1 MPTYT
6 YKCIECDHIFDEFHL
21 MSETIDKCVKCD
33 SEHVTKVL
41 PKSMNMVSRSNP
53 SKPKVGNIVNDYIK
67 DVKQE
72 LKEQK
77 EQLSSKE
84 YKIK

>member
-6 YKCIECDHIFDEFHL
+6 YKCIECDHIFDEFRL